1 MREITVMDPARRIG
15 AARVR
20 FGKTDPGANMA
31 DLYVA
36 CRTDGHMVSV
46 LLDHHSAVWLMA
58 ALGAFAA
65 GVGQPP
71 LEAITARDVDGRQTA
86 AIQLHHDAG
95 PIAVLHITN
104 NAARATAAVAL
115 DRRMATALMAELGAF
130 VAAT

>member
-15 AARVR
+15 AGRIR
-20 FGKTDPGANMA
+20 FGKSDPGANLA
-31 DLYVA
+31 DLHVA
-36 CRTDGHMVSV
+36 CRTDGRTVAV

-71 LEAITARDVDGRQTA
+71 LDAIAARDVDGRPTA
-86 AIQLHHDAG
+86 AIQLHHDSG
-95 PIAVLHITN
+95 PIAVLHVVIHTTQ
-104 NAARATAAVAL
+104 ATGAVAL

-130 VAAT
+130 VATT